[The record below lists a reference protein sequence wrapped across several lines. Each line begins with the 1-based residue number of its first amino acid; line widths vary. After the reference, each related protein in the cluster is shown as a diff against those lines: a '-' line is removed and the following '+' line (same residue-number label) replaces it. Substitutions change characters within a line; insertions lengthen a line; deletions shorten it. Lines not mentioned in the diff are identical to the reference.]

1 MKAIIYRCFAAA
13 LLYCGVSATAA
24 TTCPTQLQLR
34 IQAQPGNLVV
44 HYQADHALQA
54 LRLPG
59 SAQLAS
65 AFIPLSRT
73 QLISDAAGQL
83 ELRQA
88 DKSGGTAQA
97 TASAHPTLSVQLQ
110 SLAKTI
116 NATYAPYVRTQS
128 AHGLYLP
135 ALLPVALQTAEQQT
149 REQPPREQHRIEK
162 QWQAVDPA
170 CIQVHYQAG
179 DQSRQLASDTGF
191 LLLPDAASG
200 PDRNNAQV
208 ELYRSTGFPQWIEQ
222 KVFAEFTEFYQYY
235 LRQLQRPAPHKL
247 RVMLAFEQTKQ
258 PFYDG
263 GVHHLSDGP
272 VFVLRFGGE
281 PWQKFD
287 VKAAERITSFIAH
300 EVFHVFT
307 PPDSKTAWLHEGAA
321 EVASLYAARDLG
333 HLTDE
338 TYRATHNLR
347 TLSCLLQYGHLPIP
361 TAGNWPGRYPCGY
374 TLLSHL
380 FKGNTFFKS
389 WAALVRQQPADQLAF
404 LSQSLSPARVNALQ
418 LLHEPQSSAATVGQS
433 YAALLQ
439 PLLVPED
446 LKDDMYRT
454 SIFTHLMATNC
465 QGSVSFFSFHDSVK
479 LDDLPQCPASLRQL
493 EGKITAVNDLP
504 LRVNRPE
511 LLKNYLNGCVRDGVV
526 RLHGP
531 GVSRE
536 VPCALAEELSRLF
549 RLGPR
554 AGRNRVR

>member
-1 MKAIIYRCFAAA
+1 MKAIIYRCFSAA
-13 LLYCGVSATAA
+13 LLCGGVGATAA

-34 IQAQPGNLVV
+34 IQPQQGSLVV

-59 SAQLAS
+59 NAQLAS
-65 AFIPLSRT
+65 AFIPLSPT
-73 QLISDAAGQL
+73 QLTSNATDQL
-83 ELRQA
+83 ELHQA
-88 DKSGGTAQA
+88 EGSGSTEQGKPSVNAA
-97 TASAHPTLSVQLQ
+97 LSLRLQ
-110 SLAKTI
+110 SLAKSI
-116 NATYAPYVRTQS
+116 NATYAPYVRTQN

-135 ALLPVALQTAEQQT
+135 ALLPVALQTLGQQTTEQQ
-149 REQPPREQHRIEK
+149 
-162 QWQAVDPA
+162 WQTLNPA
-170 CIQVHYQAG
+170 CIQVHYQEG

-191 LLLPDAASG
+191 LLLPDGTTG

-208 ELYRSTGFPQWIEQ
+208 ELYRSAGFPQWIEQ
-222 KVFAEFTEFYQYY
+222 KVFAEFSEFYQYY
-235 LRQLQRPAPHKL
+235 LRQLQLPAPHKL

-338 TYRATHNLR
+338 TYQATHNLR
-347 TLSCLLQYGHLPIP
+347 TLSCLLQYGHRPIP
-361 TAGNWPGRYPCGY
+361 AAGNWPGRYPCGY

-380 FKGNTFFKS
+380 FKGNTFFKT
-389 WAALVRQQPADQLAF
+389 WAALVQQQPADQLAF
-404 LSQSLSPARVNALQ
+404 LSQKLSPAKINALR
-418 LLHEPQSSAATVGQS
+418 LLHEPQSSAATVAQS

-479 LDDLPQCPASLRQL
+479 LDDLEQCPASLRQL
-493 EGKITAVNDLP
+493 EGKITAINNLP

-511 LLKNYLNGCVRDGVV
+511 LLKNYLNGCVRDGIV